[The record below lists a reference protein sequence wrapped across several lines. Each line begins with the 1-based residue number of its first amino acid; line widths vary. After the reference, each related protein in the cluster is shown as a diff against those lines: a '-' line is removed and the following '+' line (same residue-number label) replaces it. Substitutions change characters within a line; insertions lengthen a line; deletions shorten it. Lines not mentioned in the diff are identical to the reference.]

1 MILLISMINMIC
13 KPAPL
18 NHSNHLI
25 TNTTVQTIYNII
37 KARGDEIKVESKEEE
52 GSAFILSITVI
63 RCQTLRSVRHLYC
76 MEVK

>member
-25 TNTTVQTIYNII
+25 TNTTVQTINNII
-37 KARGDEIKVESKEEE
+37 KAHGDGIKVTTKEGE
-52 GSAFILSITVI
+52 GTEFIIMLPV
-63 RCQTLRSVRHLYC
+63 V
-76 MEVK
+76 